1 MIVPHMWGEL
11 IERRVAQ
18 YRYLRQKWKQNL
30 ELWTRSAAEI
40 FDPSVSVRKTRLGT
54 KRGAATVQA
63 RTRHREVTDEGD
75 CGDGSGCGNGRG
87 KAGGGGPAAG
97 GGYTSVCLD

>member
-1 MIVPHMWGEL
+1 MTVPHRWGEL

-40 FDPSVSVRKTRLGT
+40 FDPSVSVRKPVLGQSVELPCRQELDT
-54 KRGAATVQA
+54 
-63 RTRHREVTDEGD
+63 
-75 CGDGSGCGNGRG
+75 GR
-87 KAGGGGPAAG
+87 
-97 GGYTSVCLD
+97 